1 MKFIRN
7 ILVAASLTTLCAC
20 SDSGATAP
28 TIAVSVEPQRYLLE
42 QLTGDK
48 FKVVTLM
55 KQGAN
60 PETFE
65 PTMKSRMA
73 LDCASAY
80 FYVGGLPFEHA
91 LLQSAT
97 DIMVLES
104 TSGIVPLYGTHS
116 HHHHDDEECSHEES
130 GEEADPHMW
139 TSVKNAKVMADN
151 MARGLI
157 ALDPAD
163 SCMYKSRLQ
172 SLMARLD
179 SLDSSIASRLEQSN
193 ATCFMVWHPSLGYF
207 ARDYGLEQLSVG
219 WESKEPSASAL
230 RRAIDQAR
238 SHGAK
243 VFFYQREFDTRQT
256 QAMTSQLGLRT
267 VTIDPLSYDWQH
279 QMNIITDELVK

>member
-1 MKFIRN
+1 M
-7 ILVAASLTTLCAC
+7 VAAYLTALCGC
-20 SDSGATAP
+20 SGSESSAP
-28 TIAVSVEPQRYLLE
+28 TIAVSVEPQRFLLE
-42 QLTGDK
+42 QLAGDK
-48 FKVVTLM
+48 FNVVTLM
-55 KQGAN
+55 KPGAN

-65 PTMKSRMA
+65 PTMKTRLA

-97 DIMVLES
+97 DIPVLES
-104 TSGIVPLYGTHS
+104 TTGIVPLYGTHS
-116 HHHHDDEECSHEES
+116 HHHHEHHEHHDGECSHEES
-130 GEEADPHMW
+130 GEEADPHVW
-139 TSVKNAKVMADN
+139 TSVRNAKVMADN

-163 SCMYKSRLQ
+163 SCIYKSRLQ

-179 SLDSSIASRLEQSN
+179 SLDSSIASRLEQGN
-193 ATCFMVWHPSLGYF
+193 ASCFMVWHPSLGYF

>member
-7 ILVAASLTTLCAC
+7 ILVAASLTTFCAC
-20 SDSGATAP
+20 SDSESATP

-48 FKVVTLM
+48 FQVVTLM

-65 PTMKSRMA
+65 PTMKSRLA

-97 DIMVLES
+97 DIPVLES
-104 TSGIVPLYGTHS
+104 ATGIVPLYGTHS
-116 HHHHDDEECSHEES
+116 HHHHDGECSHEES
-130 GEEADPHMW
+130 GEEADPHVW
-139 TSVKNAKVMADN
+139 TSVRNAKVMADN

-163 SCMYKSRLQ
+163 SCMYKSRLH
-172 SLMARLD
+172 SLLEHLD
-179 SLDSSIASRLEQSN
+179 SLDSSIASRLEQGN